1 MEKKKEIKE
10 NDRNREIKFP
20 LNAKY
25 VAVLGLTRSGKS
37 TFINA
42 LSGAKLKTSDS
53 LYSCTSDEE
62 IVIMQDLVFISGPGF
77 DDTNNT
83 LLDTFKILTK
93 AVMKKSNGQAVKF
106 SSVLYF
112 HSATNDR
119 IGRSDQLSQSI
130 FLKMVGS
137 IPITTVLTK
146 CDLLSNEVRK
156 KRIMQLTNHFV
167 EVFDGVVCE
176 IGGVDIA
183 SYSPLMK
190 VLNDSKI
197 SQNLLLQ
204 KELQEFHT
212 LGKTSAFGVVE
223 EELKIVMK
231 EMKSAGLDS
240 ELEKLKADLK
250 KAKAEKWT
258 FADIAF
264 GGFLAI
270 PLLALGVVAIPVTIL
285 AVTLDGVVRLFTLN
299 KAHLIDYTK
308 L

>member
-156 KRIMQLTNHFV
+156 KKN
-167 EVFDGVVCE
+167 
-176 IGGVDIA
+176 
-183 SYSPLMK
+183 
-190 VLNDSKI
+190 N
-197 SQNLLLQ
+197 
-204 KELQEFHT
+204 
-212 LGKTSAFGVVE
+212 
-223 EELKIVMK
+223 
-231 EMKSAGLDS
+231 
-240 ELEKLKADLK
+240 
-250 KAKAEKWT
+250 
-258 FADIAF
+258 
-264 GGFLAI
+264 AI
-270 PLLALGVVAIPVTIL
+270 DKPFCRSL
-285 AVTLDGVVRLFTLN
+285 
-299 KAHLIDYTK
+299 
-308 L
+308 